1 MLPHSHISEY
11 FASHSILHAL
21 HSGDG
26 RFRAR
31 VTLPGASVTDPARS
45 SDTLDDLPIAASES
59 ELNTQPLQP
68 KIPGKG
74 GTEWCGG
81 GRGLSAARRTGTYP
95 LTYSYGDVLA
105 QTTES
110 SFAVP
115 PSPPRYLLAFQRP
128 CNKSCT
134 ARRRR

>member
-1 MLPHSHISEY
+1 MSHLRVLCEPFNPPRLAQRRWAVPSTR
-11 FASHSILHAL
+11 HP
-21 HSGDG
+21 SGSLGD
-26 RFRAR
+26 RPCPFERY
-31 VTLPGASVTDPARS
+31 V
-45 SDTLDDLPIAASES
+45 DDLPIAASES

-110 SFAVP
+110 SFAVG

-134 ARRRR
+134 ARRRW